1 MHVCVDSECVCH
13 IHIYLARI
21 HLEVLME
28 VLMCINVS
36 LQDYCSMLMVDAPY
50 YMAGKLK
57 LMTCRVQEAVALPKL
72 RSLLLFS
79 K

>member
-21 HLEVLME
+21 HLEVLK
-28 VLMCINVS
+28 CINVS